1 MSKILIIEDQPQ
13 MRRNLAFI
21 LEMEK
26 FEVIVAENG
35 RQGLELARQKQ
46 PDLIICDVMMPEL
59 DGYAVLAALRNL
71 PATATTP
78 FIFLTA
84 RTTKGDVR
92 QGMHLGADDYLT
104 KPFTRDELLGAVA
117 ARLQR
122 QSATQSQAQSQL
134 DSLRQSIA
142 FSLPHELRTPL
153 NGIVATS
160 QLMLEDLED
169 LDADEMREMLLD
181 IHSSG
186 QRLFRLIQNFLLYAE
201 LELLARDRSRAQELL
216 QLRLDYPAAT
226 IEAAAQRQVREWPD
240 RAADLHLRVE
250 DATICLSE
258 SALQKIVIELVDN
271 ACKFSRAGQTVQ
283 VTAAVQGD
291 RYGLTITDGGR
302 GLSPEQIRAIGAYQQ
317 FDRKLHEQQGSGL
330 GLTLAQRLCTLYGGS
345 LDISSKPDQGTI
357 VQAWFSIAPATPD
370 S

>member
-1 MSKILIIEDQPQ
+1 MTKILTIEDEPDV
-13 MRRNLAFI
+13 REIILDI
-21 LEMEK
+21 LEAEGY
-26 FEVIVAENG
+26 EVAGAADGNTGVH
-35 RQGLELARQKQ
+35 LARAFQ
-46 PDLIICDVMMPEL
+46 PDLILCDVMMPEL
-59 DGYAVLAALRNL
+59 DGYGVLAALRDL

-271 ACKFSRAGQTVQ
+271 ACKFSQPGQTVQ
-283 VTAAVQGD
+283 VTATVQGD
-291 RYGLTITDGGR
+291 RYGLAVADGGR
-302 GLSPEQIRAIGAYQQ
+302 GLSPEQIRAVGAYQQ

-345 LDISSKPDQGTI
+345 LEISSQPDQGTI
-357 VQAWFSIAPATPD
+357 VQVWFSIVPAAPD

>member
-1 MSKILIIEDQPQ
+1 MTKILTIEDEPDV
-13 MRRNLAFI
+13 REIILDI
-21 LEMEK
+21 LEAEGY
-26 FEVIVAENG
+26 EVAGASDGNAGVH
-35 RQGLELARQKQ
+35 LAAAFQ
-46 PDLIICDVMMPEL
+46 PDLILCDVMMPEL
-59 DGYAVLAALRNL
+59 DGYGVLAALRQL

-104 KPFTRDELLGAVA
+104 KPFTHDELLGAVS

-122 QSATQSQAQSQL
+122 QSVAQVQSQAQL
-134 DSLRQSIA
+134 DALRHSIA

-160 QLMLEDLED
+160 QLLLEELED

-201 LELLARDRSRAQELL
+201 VELMARDRSRMQELR

-226 IEAAAQRQVREWPD
+226 IEAAAQRQARDWPD
-240 RAADLHLRVE
+240 RGADLHLRVE
-250 DATICLSE
+250 DATICMSE
-258 SALQKIVIELVDN
+258 SALQKIVMELVDN
-271 ACKFSRAGQTVQ
+271 AYKFSPAGQAVR
-283 VTAAVQGD
+283 VTAGIQGD
-291 RYGLTITDGGR
+291 RYGLTVADEGR
-302 GLSPEQIRAIGAYQQ
+302 GLSPEQIRSIGAYQQ

-345 LDISSKPDQGTI
+345 LELSSKPDQGTI
-357 VQAWFSIAPATPD
+357 VQAWFAIAPDFDP
-370 S
+370 